1 MPSPKKIV
9 VQDFMRD
16 STIWDSVKPRSTD
29 IIIASCYKSGTTLM
43 QQIVNLLV
51 NGNDNFE
58 SIHHISPWVEL
69 RFQPSETE
77 TGVIDSLPSPR
88 ILKTHLEFEALPYY
102 QEWKYIYVVRD
113 GRDVG
118 VSLYNHCQT
127 YLNNAYNL
135 SINFENGSDD
145 FLQFWDL
152 WVETGKPRWPFWE
165 NVNIWW
171 QVRHLSNILL
181 VHYENLINRKSEEII
196 RIAKFLNQ
204 EINSS
209 KVEMIC
215 QFSSFEYMKEHWQQF
230 QPPGVFKPQSFIN
243 KGTNKRWR
251 NLLTPEQLQR
261 YEIIISQKLEPKCAN
276 WVKNGIL
283 YS

>member
-69 RFQPSETE
+69 RFQSSETE
-77 TGVIDSLPSPR
+77 TALIDSLASPR

-102 QEWKYIYVVRD
+102 QEWKYIYLVRD

-127 YLNNAYNL
+127 YLNDAYNL
-135 SINFENGSDD
+135 SINFDNGSDD
-145 FLQFWDL
+145 FLEFWDL

-165 NVNIWW
+165 NINSWW
-171 QVRHLSNILL
+171 QVRNLSNILL

-215 QFSSFEYMKEHWQQF
+215 QFSSFQYMKENWHKF
-230 QPPGVFKPQSFIN
+230 QPPGVFKSQSFIN
-243 KGTNKRWR
+243 KGTNKRWI
-251 NLLTPEQLQR
+251 NLLTPVQLQR
-261 YEIIISQKLEPKCAN
+261 YEIIISQKLEPECAN
-276 WVKNGIL
+276 WVKNCIL
-283 YS
+283 

>member
-29 IIIASCYKSGTTLM
+29 IIIASCYKSGTTLT

-69 RFQPSETE
+69 RFQSSETE
-77 TGVIDSLPSPR
+77 TGLIDSLPSPR

-102 QEWKYIYVVRD
+102 QEWKYIYLVRD

-135 SINFENGSDD
+135 SITFDNGSDD
-145 FLQFWDL
+145 FLEFWDL

-165 NVNIWW
+165 NINSWW
-171 QVRHLSNILL
+171 QVRNLSNILL

-215 QFSSFEYMKEHWQQF
+215 QFSSFEYMKENWHKF

-251 NLLTPEQLQR
+251 NLLTPVQLQR
-261 YEIIISQKLEPKCAN
+261 YEIIISQKLEAECAN
-276 WVKNGIL
+276 WIKNGIL
-283 YS
+283 